1 MGVYSIS
8 YILIILFTI
17 VFLLF
22 FLKYYCPLE
31 ISVWPSANDKHF
43 FFFQL
48 FE

>member
-17 VFLLF
+17 VFLF
-22 FLKYYCPLE
+22 KYYCPLE
-31 ISVWPSANDKHF
+31 ISVWPSANDKHL